1 MSLADNPLA
10 GEPMRASSGSDE
22 RLGRTRC
29 DAVPMPETVSTGE
42 VAHAIGH
49 HHHSERTS
57 RRAEVIEIL
66 EAILLAVVAVATAW
80 SGYQTARWDGRQAD
94 LFGVSNKYRALSNKA
109 ATRSGQE
116 ELYDTSTFSF
126 WLQAKSQ
133 GDREAAQLFVRRFRP
148 EYRPAFAAWLGTDPF
163 HNPKAPPGPILM
175 PQYHNA
181 MATKAQAYDTRAT
194 AAFEQGTK
202 ARETGDKYLRNT
214 VLLATVLF
222 LTALAQK
229 FKVEG
234 VRIGLIGVSGV
245 LLVIAL
251 YFVVTY
257 ARA

>member
-1 MSLADNPLA
+1 MA
-10 GEPMRASSGSDE
+10 
-22 RLGRTRC
+22 
-29 DAVPMPETVSTGE
+29 ETVSTPE

-49 HHHSERTS
+49 QHGHGMS

-66 EAILLAVVAVATAW
+66 EAVLLAIVAVATAW
-80 SGYQTARWDGRQAD
+80 SGYQTARWDSRQAHVYG
-94 LFGVSNKYRALSNKA
+94 LSTKYRALSNKA

-126 WLQAKSQ
+126 WLQTKAQ
-133 GDREAAQLFVRRFRP
+133 GDRQAAQLFERRFRP
-148 EYRPAFAAWLGTDPF
+148 EYRPAFAAWLKTDPF
-163 HNPKAPPGPILM
+163 RNPKAPAGPILM

-181 MATKAQAYDTRAT
+181 MAAKAQAYDTRAT
-194 AAFEQGTK
+194 TAFEQGTK

-229 FKVEG
+229 FKLEG
-234 VRIGLIGVSGV
+234 VRIGLAGVSLV

-251 YFVVTY
+251 YFVATY
-257 ARA
+257 PRA

>member
-1 MSLADNPLA
+1 MA
-10 GEPMRASSGSDE
+10 
-22 RLGRTRC
+22 
-29 DAVPMPETVSTGE
+29 ETVSTPE

-49 HHHSERTS
+49 QHGQRMS
-57 RRAEVIEIL
+57 RRAELIEIL
-66 EAILLAVVAVATAW
+66 EAVLLAIVAVSTAW
-80 SGYQTARWDGRQAD
+80 SGYQTARWDSRQAH
-94 LFGVSNKYRALSNKA
+94 LYGLSNKYRALSNKA

-126 WLQAKSQ
+126 WLQTKAQ
-133 GDREAAQLFVRRFRP
+133 GDREAAQLFERRFRP
-148 EYRPAFAAWLGTDPF
+148 EYRRAFAAWLGTDPF

-181 MATKAQAYDTRAT
+181 MAAKAQAYDTRAT
-194 AAFEQGTK
+194 NAFEQGTK

-229 FKVEG
+229 FKLEG
-234 VRIGLIGVSGV
+234 ARIGLFGVSAV
-245 LLVIAL
+245 LLVIGL

-257 ARA
+257 PRA

>member
-1 MSLADNPLA
+1 
-10 GEPMRASSGSDE
+10 
-22 RLGRTRC
+22 
-29 DAVPMPETVSTGE
+29 E

-49 HHHSERTS
+49 HHTERTG

-80 SGYQTARWDGRQAD
+80 SGYPTARWDGRQAH
-94 LFGVSNKYRALSNKA
+94 LYGLSNKYRAVSNKA

-126 WLQAKSQ
+126 WLQAKAQ

-148 EYRPAFAAWLGTDPF
+148 EYRPAFVAWLGTDPF
-163 HNPKAPPGPILM
+163 RNPKAPPGPILM

-181 MATKAQAYDTRAT
+181 MAAKAQANDARAT
-194 AAFEQGTK
+194 TAFEQGTK
-202 ARETGDKYLRNT
+202 ARETGATYLRKT
-214 VLLATVLF
+214 ALLATALF
-222 LTALAQK
+222 LPALAQK
-229 FKVEG
+229 FKVEA
-234 VRIGLIGVSGV
+234 VRIGLLGVSGV

-257 ARA
+257 ARAAAVLPHWSPRCRSA